1 MFVCFEC
8 TTLLRES
15 SVSPWFSGGAV
26 KWIVRRID
34 QQSRCVNRGTRGCK
48 AGNMLSASLLK
59 LGKMDKREREMHGM
73 LLAIKITKSICDW
86 MLLVETWWGGIY
98 IFTDCLQT
106 NIFHV
111 IFGDYYYDVDL
122 EMSIFRKQMAAKCN
136 VLNQWTQLFWHPKL
150 MYIQWVECE
159 DSYKVWLQ
167 GFCVLRA
174 TRHAEWA
181 DRYLFDIFPR
191 ILCWYF
197 ETNVIDLWCRF
208 RWWRKQQIN
217 EVSQT
222 QTQSQTHSH
231 SQRKFPRI
239 SWEQVTWTWHRK
251 MLMSDACCNQHQDS
265 PSTPVSL

>member
-1 MFVCFEC
+1 
-8 TTLLRES
+8 
-15 SVSPWFSGGAV
+15 
-26 KWIVRRID
+26 
-34 QQSRCVNRGTRGCK
+34 
-48 AGNMLSASLLK
+48 
-59 LGKMDKREREMHGM
+59 MHGM
-73 LLAIKITKSICDW
+73 LLAMKITKSICDW

-106 NIFHV
+106 NIFHA

-136 VLNQWTQLFWHPKL
+136 VLNQWTHLFWPPKL

-231 SQRKFPRI
+231 SQRKFPRL